1 MRTYPGSLSHF
12 QHTSAAL
19 RNQTK
24 KNPLFTSE
32 KAGDLNYNMHFSSNN
47 NFSEFGFCICGL
59 RGLLPGLII
68 CGLWPSLNNGAGSR
82 DR

>member
-1 MRTYPGSLSHF
+1 MRTYSGVLSPF
-12 QHTSAAL
+12 QHPSAAL

-32 KAGDLNYNMHFSSNN
+32 KAGDLNYNMCFSTNN
-47 NFSEFGFCICGL
+47 NFSGFGFCICGL

-68 CGLWPSLNNGAGSR
+68 CGLCPSLKNGAGSR
-82 DR
+82 E